1 VGRQDAA
8 RTAGSP
14 PKSDFMP
21 LVAERIKADLAVTG
35 ELLPL
40 ALNSSRDMTVPAS
53 DEKSMGSVE
62 PIAPTVIVFRSEPG
76 NMAHTKRAA
85 AAAKAQQIRFRE

>member
-1 VGRQDAA
+1 
-8 RTAGSP
+8 
-14 PKSDFMP
+14 MP

-53 DEKSMGSVE
+53 DEKSMGPVE
-62 PIAPTVIVFRSEPG
+62 PIAPTVIVFRSKPR
-76 NMAHTKRAA
+76 NKAHAKRAA